1 MTRLPVPGSDS
12 GGWGTVLNNF
22 LSVSLIGGTTD
33 STTGG
38 QLGTVVINGTATMN
52 NYPFLLNG
60 NSADIYLNTS
70 EIYGGSVGGSFYTI
84 IDDSGSNALIS
95 PGTGGTITTIATSGT
110 STYVGGTV
118 FHQSSTIGSTNIY
131 GGSSNFITS
140 NGTTT
145 IVGGTVTNVTLN
157 VTGLATA
164 TGFSGSTAGFTGLAT
179 AAGLVGGTGTA
190 GIWGVGTSSTT
201 SGTVLNFSSTAT
213 SGTTTIVGGTVT
225 NVTLNVTGLA
235 TATGFSGSTAG
246 FTGLATAQSF
256 VGTAGSFSHYY
267 SVTSPTTILAGN
279 GGITL
284 SASAI
289 TGNDVRG
296 TFTFTPSTT
305 FTAGSAAKIV
315 FGTAYSTTPGIMIY
329 PGNSAAG
336 SVGVVS
342 FYATALA
349 GTAFSVNLASGTVQ
363 AVAYVFNY
371 MIIG

>member
-1 MTRLPVPGSDS
+1 M
-12 GGWGTVLNNF
+12 NF
-22 LSVSLIGGTTD
+22 SS
-33 STTGG
+33 
-38 QLGTVVINGTATMN
+38 TAT
-52 NYPFLLNG
+52 
-60 NSADIYLNTS
+60 S
-70 EIYGGSVGGSFYTI
+70 
-84 IDDSGSNALIS
+84 
-95 PGTGGTITTIATSGT
+95 
-110 STYVGGTV
+110 
-118 FHQSSTIGSTNIY
+118 
-131 GGSSNFITS
+131 
-140 NGTTT
+140 GTTT

-164 TGFSGSTAGFTGLAT
+164 TGFSGSTAGF
-179 AAGLVGGTGTA
+179 
-190 GIWGVGTSSTT
+190 
-201 SGTVLNFSSTAT
+201 
-213 SGTTTIVGGTVT
+213 
-225 NVTLNVTGLA
+225 TGLA

>member
-179 AAGLVGGTGTA
+179 A
-190 GIWGVGTSSTT
+190 
-201 SGTVLNFSSTAT
+201 
-213 SGTTTIVGGTVT
+213 
-225 NVTLNVTGLA
+225 
-235 TATGFSGSTAG
+235 
-246 FTGLATAQSF
+246 QSF